1 MGPFRRYLAQ
11 LEVENV
17 SEVKWFSSNVETI
30 CEEVACTT
38 EFGAKDGD
46 YKAAV
51 NGLWCRVNVH
61 ALRRE
66 LGLPVA
72 ESATAGVE
80 YAAKLVALFANNLS
94 LSGKYVLN
102 LVIYIIF

>member
-1 MGPFRRYLAQ
+1 M
-11 LEVENV
+11 
-17 SEVKWFSSNVETI
+17 
-30 CEEVACTT
+30 
-38 EFGAKDGD
+38 
-46 YKAAV
+46 
-51 NGLWCRVNVH
+51 NVH